1 MLIGYPYSAASQ
13 DLWLYADETVVHTGG
28 TTVVKKPVA
37 WNPGSPLY
45 GYRKS
50 LQGISL
56 RRRIVTSAAVSQ
68 VSPSTYSQFTPFND
82 PSDPANIWA
91 YNNCYPMALYAVSKR
106 LLFTC
111 QHCFPSSEG
120 FRNPAEKWSGT
131 VFPVGSLN
139 DKISGFEWMDK
150 DNNITDSFSTADVLA
165 PYDSNASPVLT
176 DTGRDLSLTELPSDL
191 SFEPLKIVNYLNL
204 APDATVWIL
213 DSAMKIVRSK
223 IVNLG
228 VKLQGYIGPSRDDML
243 LQTVN
248 PAGSANV
255 DVYTYLH
262 DSGSVCLVEIS
273 PPTSAAAGDGVLGLV
288 AAHLHFG
295 GSAFIPEFYGG
306 FEVPG
311 DIGAQAELY
320 DYRSYAEAIG
330 APMTVVA
337 AKRQHTN
344 FVLVNSM
351 DRLLE
356 KVQAL
361 QL

>member
-13 DLWLYADETVVHTGG
+13 DLWLYADETVIHTGG

-56 RRRIVTSAAVSQ
+56 RRRIATSAAVSQ
-68 VSPSTYSQFTPFND
+68 VPALSYNQFTPFND
-82 PSDPANIWA
+82 PNDPANFWA
-91 YNNCYPMALYAVSKR
+91 YYNCYPMALYAVSKR

-111 QHCFPSSEG
+111 QHCYPSASG
-120 FRNPAEKWSGT
+120 LRNPAEKWSGT

-139 DKISGFEWMDK
+139 DKISAFEWMDK

-165 PYDSNASPVLT
+165 PYDSNTSPALPT
-176 DTGRDLSLTELPSDL
+176 INRDLSLTELPSDL

-223 IVNLG
+223 IIKLG
-228 VKLQGYIGPSRDDML
+228 VAPITPTMARDNMF

-255 DVYTYLH
+255 NVFSYLH
-262 DSGSVCLVEIS
+262 DSGSVCLVEVS

-288 AAHLHFG
+288 AAHLVSG
-295 GSAFIPEFYGG
+295 GSSFAPEFYGG

-311 DIGAQAELY
+311 YIGAQAEVY
-320 DYRSYAEAIG
+320 GYRSYAEAIG
-330 APMTVVA
+330 SPMTVVA